1 MRCGVRR
8 PSASISG
15 NSMQAEG
22 FIAARLRV
30 RERMAVVAIAI
41 SFLVIIVAVAI
52 SGGFRREIRSG
63 VSAVT
68 GDVLLTNAAADLT
81 GSDASVPATPSYLPE
96 LEAVPGV
103 ERIEPV
109 VYRAGILKLGDD
121 IHGALFKGTRA
132 DTAALGVRV
141 PSTLAERFGLGVGDD
156 LTAYFIGEKTKI
168 RKWRIVSVYENAME
182 TEEGQLLYVP
192 IGDLRRVA
200 EWGPDEASLLEV
212 TLSPRHHSR
221 RAMQQATQELGWRA
235 TLCAREDEDPLRAVS
250 AQERFA
256 QLFDWLD
263 LIDFNVYAILLLM
276 TIVAG
281 FNMISGLLILLFRH
295 VSTIGTLKTLGMGDR
310 AIAGVFLRVGAR
322 TVAIGMAIGN
332 ALALLFCLVQG
343 STHWIKLNPVNYFV
357 SFVPVHV
364 NVPAIL
370 LADLAAFA
378 GILLLLLIPTLF
390 IARVDPAKTVK
401 AD

>member
-1 MRCGVRR
+1 
-8 PSASISG
+8 
-15 NSMQAEG
+15 MQAEG

-41 SFLVIIVAVAI
+41 SFLVIIIAVAI
-52 SGGFRREIRSG
+52 SGGFRREIRGG

-68 GDVLLTNAAADLT
+68 GDVLLTNTTADLT
-81 GSDASVPATPSYLPE
+81 GSDDPVSAAPSYLAE

-109 VYRAGILKLGDD
+109 VYRAGILKVGDD
-121 IHGALFKGTRA
+121 IHGAMFKGTQA
-132 DTAALGVRV
+132 DTASLGVRL
-141 PSTLAERFGLGVGDD
+141 PASLSERYGLGVGDD
-156 LTAYFIGEKTKI
+156 LTAYFIGEKVKI
-168 RKWRIVSVYENAME
+168 RKWRILSVYEDAMA

-200 EWGPDEASLLEV
+200 EWEGDQASLLEV
-212 TLSPRHHSR
+212 TLSPRHRGR
-221 RAMQQATQELGWRA
+221 RAMARATQELGWRA
-235 TLCAREDEDPLRAVS
+235 TLSAREDEEPLRAVS
-250 AQERFA
+250 ASERFA

-263 LIDFNVYAILLLM
+263 LIDYNVYAILLLM
-276 TIVAG
+276 TVVAG

-310 AIAGVFLRVGAR
+310 AIARVFLRVGAR
-322 TVAIGMAIGN
+322 AVAIGMAAGN

-343 STHWIKLNPVNYFV
+343 TTHWIKLNPQNYFV

-364 NVPAIL
+364 NLPAIL

-390 IARVDPAKTVK
+390 ISRVDPARTVK

>member
-1 MRCGVRR
+1 
-8 PSASISG
+8 
-15 NSMQAEG
+15 MQAEG

-30 RERMAVVAIAI
+30 KERMAVAAIAI
-41 SFLVIIVAVAI
+41 SFLVIIIAVAV
-52 SGGFRREIRSG
+52 SGGFRREIRGG

-68 GDVLLTNAAADLT
+68 GDILLTNAAADMT
-81 GSDASVPATPSYLPE
+81 GSEDPVCAAPSYLE
-96 LEAVPGV
+96 DLKAVPGV
-103 ERIEPV
+103 KRIAPV
-109 VYRAGILKLGDD
+109 VYQAGILKVGDD
-121 IHGALFKGTRA
+121 IHGALFKGTQA
-132 DTAALGVRV
+132 DTASLGVRV
-141 PSTLAERFGLGVGDD
+141 PTSLAERFGLGVGDD
-156 LTAYFIGEKTKI
+156 LTAYFIGEKVKI
-168 RKWRIVSVYENAME
+168 RKWRILALYESAME
-182 TEEGQLLYVP
+182 TEEGQLIYASDA
-192 IGDLRRVA
+192 DLRRVA
-200 EWGPDEASLLEV
+200 EWEPDEASVLEV
-212 TLSPRHHSR
+212 TLAPRQRNR
-221 RAMQQATQELGWRA
+221 RAMERITQELGWRA
-235 TLCAREDEDPLRAVS
+235 TLGAGEDEEPLRAV
-250 AQERFA
+250 AATERFA

-343 STHWIKLNPVNYFV
+343 TTHWIKLNPENYFV

-364 NVPAIL
+364 NLPAIL
-370 LADLAAFA
+370 LADLAAFV

-390 IARVDPAKTVK
+390 ISRVDPAQTVK